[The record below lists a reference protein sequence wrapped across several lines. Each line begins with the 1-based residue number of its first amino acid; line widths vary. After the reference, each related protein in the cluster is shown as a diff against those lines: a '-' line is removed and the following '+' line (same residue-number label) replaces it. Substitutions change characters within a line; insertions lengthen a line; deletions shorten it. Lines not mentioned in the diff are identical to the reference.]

1 MAINEYLQALKQN
14 WLKNDFTREFVD
26 CDVGLRRCVYMMR
39 NKFIALWEP
48 ISGVFKIWNRMTL
61 EVEEVIIKMGYILN
75 NNLSSFRYF
84 RKEKEQK
91 INCLYYFQQVF
102 QGPQNHLEL
111 IFEVFEDA
119 LIYSTKH
126 DIFIRN
132 LTTQTVI

>member
-61 EVEEVIIKMGYILN
+61 EVEEVIIKMEYILN
-75 NNLSSFRYF
+75 NNL
-84 RKEKEQK
+84 
-91 INCLYYFQQVF
+91 V
-102 QGPQNHLEL
+102 
-111 IFEVFEDA
+111 
-119 LIYSTKH
+119 
-126 DIFIRN
+126 
-132 LTTQTVI
+132 